1 MKRIIHIVGSMNRA
15 GAETMIMNLYRN
27 LDCNNYQ
34 FDFIYFTKDKC
45 DYDKEIID
53 KGGEI
58 YRVLTSKSSMFK
70 TISRYFKYYSLLKN
84 LKGDNCVHS
93 HMNINNSMYLFLAYL
108 AGIKDRIS
116 HSHGTEGKYHQS
128 FFRKTYKFFSF
139 SIIKKFATKYIAC
152 GVSAGNYLYPKVE
165 KSKIILLPNAI
176 NVEVFSES
184 RIVNRN
190 YIRSFLKIDK
200 ETIVVS
206 QIGRLSTVKNHIF
219 SIQFFKKLKE
229 LKVKFHFVI
238 IGDGELNEYL
248 QEMVKTEGLENEVTF
263 LGVRSDVPE
272 LLSGSD
278 CMLMPSLHEGFPV
291 VLVESQAIGA
301 PSLISDTISN
311 EVDLNLGLV
320 DFVGLNDSLSIW
332 KEKLLKLVQKEE
344 VDPSLRLQ
352 ILTEKG
358 FNIKNSIK
366 KLEHIYG

>member
-1 MKRIIHIVGSMNRA
+1 MKRIIHIVGAMNRA

-53 KGGEI
+53 KGGRI
-58 YRVLTSKSSMFK
+58 YRVSVTKSSFFK
-70 TISRYFKYYSLLKN
+70 TISRYYKYYLLLKSLKENN
-84 LKGDNCVHS
+84 LVHS

-108 AGIKDRIS
+108 AGVKDRIS

-128 FFRKTYKFFSF
+128 FFRKIYKFFSF

-152 GVSAGNYLYPKVE
+152 GVTAGNYLYPRVE

-176 NVEVFSES
+176 NIEEFSEN
-184 RIVNRN
+184 RMVHRN
-190 YIRSFLKIDK
+190 YIRDFLKIDK

-219 SIQFFKKLKE
+219 SIQFMKKLKQ

-238 IGDGELNEYL
+238 IGDGELKEYL
-248 QEMVKTEGLENEVTF
+248 QKSVKTDGLEKEVTF

-278 CMLMPSLHEGFPV
+278 CILMPSLHEGFPV
-291 VLVESQAIGA
+291 VLVESQAIGV
-301 PSLISDTISN
+301 PSLISDSISN
-311 EVDLNLGLV
+311 EVDLELGLV
-320 DFVGLNDSLSIW
+320 DFIALNDSLSIW
-332 KEKLLKLVQKEE
+332 KKQLIKLVEKEE
-344 VDPSLRLQ
+344 VDSSLRLQ
-352 ILTEKG
+352 ILTDKG

-366 KLEHIYG
+366 KIEEIYG